1 MTKSDL
7 VQKVADKLKLPN
19 GKAELIVNTIMDAMA
34 DALVKG
40 ERIELRGFGAFEVRS
55 YDSYEGRNPKTG
67 NAVLVRPKRLP
78 FFRVGKELRGR
89 VNRRD
94 PNGDSPAGRGR

>member
-7 VQKVADKLKLPN
+7 VQTVAEKLKLPN

-40 ERIELRGFGAFEVRS
+40 ERIELRGFGTFEVRS
-55 YDSYEGRNPKTG
+55 YKGYEGRNPKTG
-67 NAVLVRPKRLP
+67 TAVQVRPKRLP
-78 FFRVGKELRGR
+78 FFRVGKELRER
-89 VNRRD
+89 VD
-94 PNGDSPAGRGR
+94 RGGTAR